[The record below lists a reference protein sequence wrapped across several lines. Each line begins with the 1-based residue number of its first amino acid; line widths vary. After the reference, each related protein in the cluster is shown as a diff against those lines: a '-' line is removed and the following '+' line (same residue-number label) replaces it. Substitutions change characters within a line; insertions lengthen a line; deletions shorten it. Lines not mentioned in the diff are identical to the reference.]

1 MSALLLI
8 LLAASPVSPSEV
20 EGARALASQ
29 VKSKLSDAAVQR
41 GAFEQS
47 KQVKGFKRPLKSS
60 GSYVVTKGEGVQW
73 NTLKP
78 FPSELSVK
86 ADEISSKQ
94 NGAEVF
100 RLDAKSEPTVRM
112 ITQLLFSLLA
122 GDLAALESQFVA
134 TGEVGADRWS
144 INLQPKSD
152 GLKKVFASIALE
164 GDRSVRS
171 VLLKEQNGDTTTIT
185 LVPEA
190 KP

>member
-1 MSALLLI
+1 VTVLMLL
-8 LLAASPVSPSEV
+8 LLAAAPGE
-20 EGARALASQ
+20 LATQ

-41 GAFEQS
+41 GTFEQS

-60 GSYVVTKGEGVQW
+60 GAYVVTKGEGVQW

-122 GDLAALESQFVA
+122 GDLAALESQFTA
-134 TGEVGADRWS
+134 TGEVKAERWS
-144 INLQPKSD
+144 IVLQPNSD
-152 GLKKVFASIALE
+152 GLKKVFTSIALE

-171 VLLKEQNGDTTTIT
+171 VLLKEQNGDSTTIT
-185 LVPEA
+185 LTPEG

>member
-1 MSALLLI
+1 M
-8 LLAASPVSPSEV
+8 LLAAGQAE
-20 EGARALASQ
+20 LATQ
-29 VKSKLSDAAVQR
+29 VKAKLSDAAVQR
-41 GAFEQS
+41 GTFEQR

-73 NTLKP
+73 NTLQP

-94 NGAEVF
+94 GGTEVF

-122 GDLAALESQFVA
+122 GDLAALESQFFA
-134 TGEVGADRWS
+134 TGEVGADRWT
-144 INLQPKSD
+144 IALQPKSD
-152 GLKKVFASIALE
+152 GLKKVFVSIALE

-171 VLLKEQNGDTTTIT
+171 VVLEEQNGDSTTIT

-190 KP
+190 RP

>member
-8 LLAASPVSPSEV
+8 LLATAPGE
-20 EGARALASQ
+20 LATQ

-41 GAFEQS
+41 GTFEQS

-60 GSYVVTKGEGVQW
+60 GHYVVTKGQGVQW

-94 NGAEVF
+94 GGTEVF
-100 RLDAKSEPTVRM
+100 RLDAKSEPTVRL

-122 GDLAALESQFVA
+122 GDLAALESQFIA
-134 TGEVGADRWS
+134 TGEVGAERWS

-152 GLKKVFASIALE
+152 GLKKVFARIALE
-164 GDRSVRS
+164 GGASVRS
-171 VLLKEQNGDTTTIT
+171 VLLEEQNGDSTTIT
-185 LVPEA
+185 LVPEG